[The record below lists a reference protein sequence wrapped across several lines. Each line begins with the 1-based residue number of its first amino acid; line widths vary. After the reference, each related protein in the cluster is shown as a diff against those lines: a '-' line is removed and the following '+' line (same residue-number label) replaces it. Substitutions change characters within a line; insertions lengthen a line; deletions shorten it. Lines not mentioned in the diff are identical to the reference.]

1 MKKLRFLCIV
11 LSLIVFL
18 SACGNSTKSNKK
30 MIQSEPQNVK
40 REFSL
45 KGVWISYFELESENK
60 TFDGFKAKIDEM
72 FESAASAGFNAVFV
86 HTRANGDAIYKS
98 DYYPFSRSFINTDGS
113 DPDFSPLEYMAQ
125 KAHSLNLSLHAW
137 INPYRIASSVGSID
151 ELPDSSPAAKWLR
164 DGDQSNDGCVKTL
177 PTTDRKISVWLN
189 PARQEVRNLVING
202 VREIVDNYDVDGI
215 HIDDYF
221 YPTTDESFDKEDYTV
236 YAQSSASPLSL
247 DDWRRLQVD
256 LLVSALY
263 RTVHSKENLIFGISP
278 AADISNNGTD
288 KNYRNQYADIAKWV
302 GVTGYCDYIAPQL
315 YFGFDYPAEDYRF
328 ENLLDKWSNLKKDS
342 SVKFY
347 VGLAAYKQGET
358 DAGSEEWLKNTDI
371 LMRQAKLAKK
381 CTDGIIVYSY
391 SSFFSNNEINTAN
404 RDNLSAFLKSKN

>member
-1 MKKLRFLCIV
+1 MKKLRFLCVV
-11 LSLIVFL
+11 LSLLIFL
-18 SACGNSTKSNKK
+18 SACGNSAKSNKK
-30 MIQSEPQNVK
+30 MIQNEPQNVK

-45 KGVWISYFELESENK
+45 KGVWISYFELESEDKN
-60 TFDGFKAKIDEM
+60 FDGFKAKTDEM
-72 FESAASAGFNAVFV
+72 FESAANAGFNAVFV

-113 DPDFSPLEYMAQ
+113 DPDFSPLEYMVR
-125 KAHSLNLSLHAW
+125 KAHSLNLSIHAW

-164 DGDQSNDGCVKTL
+164 DGDPANDGCIKTL
-177 PTTDRKISVWLN
+177 PAADGKISVWLN
-189 PARQEVRNLVING
+189 PARQEVRNLAING
-202 VREIVDNYDVDGI
+202 VREIIDNYNVDGI

-221 YPTTDESFDKEDYTV
+221 YPTTDEDFDREDYTA
-236 YAQSSASPLSL
+236 YTESAVSPLPL
-247 DDWRRLQVD
+247 DGWRRLQVD
-256 LLVSALY
+256 SLVSALY
-263 RTVHSKENLIFGISP
+263 RTVHSKENLVFGISP
-278 AADISNNGTD
+278 AADISNDGTD
-288 KNYRNQYADIAKWV
+288 KNYTNQYADIAKWV

-328 ENLLDKWSNLKKDS
+328 ENLLNEWSNLKKDT

-358 DAGSEEWLKNTDI
+358 DSGSDEWLKNTDI
-371 LMRQAKLAKK
+371 LVRQAKLAEK

-391 SSFFSNNEINTAN
+391 SSFFSNSEINTAN
-404 RDNLSAFLKSKN
+404 REKLSKFLKDSE